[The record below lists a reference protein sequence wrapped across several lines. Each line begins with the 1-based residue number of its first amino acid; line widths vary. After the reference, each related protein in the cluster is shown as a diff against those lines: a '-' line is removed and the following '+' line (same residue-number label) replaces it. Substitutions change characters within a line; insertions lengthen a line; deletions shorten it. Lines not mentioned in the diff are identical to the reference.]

1 MKTILCYAVGLA
13 TLAWATTTLAGTIE
27 LPRNARAIGGK
38 AYFTGRV
45 APAGFDLYVTDAA
58 MQTATRVIQGET
70 PSEDTAVGELGAR
83 VLVERF
89 NPDDGGSIWSID
101 PAGGGRERLAALPP
115 SGPPYTPQTQPL
127 GLVGA
132 RSLFLV
138 SVNGEQQLWSSD
150 DTAAGTHAV
159 LDHVYAACALPQRG
173 VVVRRTGSRFS
184 VWGSDGTAVGSTQAF
199 ATTQDT
205 YRVHARR
212 SGAFCYF
219 AFARGTG
226 WELWRSDGTANGS
239 NILAQS
245 ADGTPRGVAVIG
257 SIAYV
262 IDATPQRAR
271 LWRSDA
277 LQPVATHDGDFFED
291 APFEAVGNRLAYV
304 APYLY
309 AGQTW
314 TGLYVSDGTAA
325 GTQRI
330 GNHLTFFGPIYCGL
344 VLGSRFV
351 AADLE
356 RVWNVDPTTAS
367 LGSSPVPTYMACSS
381 AVANGIAVGTGFGA
395 AGEEAWRSDGSQAGT
410 YALQDATDRLFASA
424 FER

>member
-1 MKTILCYAVGLA
+1 MW
-13 TLAWATTTLAGTIE
+13 AWATTTIADTIE

-38 AYFTGRV
+38 VYFTGRV

-58 MQTATRVIQGET
+58 MQTAKRVIQGET

-89 NPDDGGSIWSID
+89 NQDDGGTIWSID
-101 PAGGGRERLAALPP
+101 PVGGGRERLAALPP
-115 SGPPYTPQTQPL
+115 SGPPYTPRTQPL
-127 GLVGA
+127 GAVGA

-138 SVNGEQQLWSSD
+138 ATNGEQQLWSSD
-150 DTAAGTHAV
+150 DTAAGTHAL

-173 VVVRRTGSRFS
+173 VVARRTGTRFT
-184 VWGSDGTAVGSTQAF
+184 VWGSDGTAAGSTQAF

-212 SGAFCYF
+212 SGGFCYF
-219 AFARGTG
+219 VFARGAG

-262 IDATPQRAR
+262 LDATPQRAR

-277 LQPVATHDGDFFED
+277 VQPVVTHDGDFSED
-291 APFEAVGNRLAYV
+291 APFEAIGNRLAYV

-309 AGQTW
+309 GGQSW
-314 TGLYVSDGTAA
+314 TGLFVSDGTAA
-325 GTQRI
+325 GTQRV
-330 GNHLTFFGPIYCGL
+330 GDHFSFSGPFYCAL
-344 VLGSRFV
+344 ALGSHFV
-351 AADLE
+351 VADLQS
-356 RVWNVDPTTAS
+356 VWNVDPVTA
-367 LGSSPVPTYMACSS
+367 LRTPSPLSQYMACSS

-395 AGEEAWRSDGSQAGT
+395 GGEEAWRSDGSAAGT
-410 YALQDATDRLFASA
+410 YALQAATDRLFASA